1 MVNILYNNGE
11 VVPRVVERLK
21 LCQRFFPAFQQV
33 ISEVQE
39 LLGM

>member
-1 MVNILYNNGE
+1 MIVHDLVIWCY
-11 VVPRVVERLK
+11 RVVERLK

-39 LLGM
+39 FLGE